1 MVYFE
6 LNNWAC
12 GEDYPNEE
20 PFLNWFESDFKI
32 KFMDE
37 QWVKEN
43 GLIVV
48 ASNVDMSFNFC
59 ITASEAWVK
68 NNCPSLLSNPANHKF
83 LRESAWGEDDVPEG
97 RFGCPFY
104 SLNELSPG
112 LYWASEKE
120 DDCGYL
126 YYSLDKWVPFLE
138 NS

>member
-1 MVYFE
+1 MVFFE
-6 LNNWAC
+6 LGNWGC

-20 PFLNWFESDFKI
+20 PFLGWLKDDFHI

-37 QWVKEN
+37 QWVIDN
-43 GLIVV
+43 GLIVI
-48 ASNVDMSFNFC
+48 ASKVDMAFNFC
-59 ITASEAWVK
+59 ITAPDGWVEK
-68 NNCPSLLSNPANHKF
+68 NCPSLFDNPEF
-83 LRESAWGEDDVPEG
+83 LRESPWGEDGVPEG

-104 SLNELSPG
+104 SLDELPPG

-120 DDCGYL
+120 DDCGHL

>member
-12 GEDYPNEE
+12 GKDYPNEE
-20 PFLNWFESDFKI
+20 PFLEWMANDLGI
-32 KFMDE
+32 KFLDE
-37 QWVKEN
+37 EWVKEN
-43 GLIVV
+43 YLIVV
-48 ASNVDMSFNFC
+48 ASNVDMSVNLC
-59 ITASEAWVK
+59 ITASEAWVEI
-68 NNCPSLLSNPANHKF
+68 NCPSLLTNPENHKF
-83 LRESAWGEDDVPEG
+83 LRESPWGEDDVPEG

-104 SLNELSPG
+104 SLDEILPG